1 MDVVLTWEPRIDLLE
16 NQAKSDLLA
25 VTYKLEQV
33 RKESE
38 HHIKRVDAY
47 KMCYGLSIDM
57 MKAVFNPNAH
67 RSGIPPSP

>member
-33 RKESE
+33 RREAE
-38 HHIKRVDAY
+38 HHINKVDAF

-57 MKAVFNPNAH
+57 MKTVFNPNTH
-67 RSGIPPSP
+67 KSGILPSP